1 MTTVLSSLF
10 ISNKTNITN
19 NVTIQSQL
27 LSNNLNLQSN
37 LTCSSNIAITNNIN
51 LNNLNIYIFHKILL
65 NSMSGTKSSL
75 LKSKLSLL
83 IELAETVLL
92 VSFKLIF
99 GLIALNFLFVA
110 VVLKHLHYK

>member
-1 MTTVLSSLF
+1 MMSFCGIEIIVSNMTTVLSSLF

-51 LNNLNIYIFHKILL
+51 LNNLNIYAISFVHVYRKIC
-65 NSMSGTKSSL
+65 
-75 LKSKLSLL
+75 
-83 IELAETVLL
+83 VC
-92 VSFKLIF
+92 
-99 GLIALNFLFVA
+99 
-110 VVLKHLHYK
+110 